1 MYTKE
6 RVSYR
11 SGCFAEK
18 VMREP
23 VTRRQLPEYSCC
35 KTMYVLTKW
44 KDVAKIVGKIFRV
57 IANSTAGFV
66 KNKLLDLG

>member
-1 MYTKE
+1 
-6 RVSYR
+6 
-11 SGCFAEK
+11 
-18 VMREP
+18 MREP